1 MYVGRPDACR
11 SSTTEKLDHSV
22 DHRKRPLVRNA
33 HKQTIENE
41 QSLRWDNKTESVANR
56 RR

>member
-22 DHRKRPLVRNA
+22 DHRKRPLVRNP